1 MPISVAF
8 RASLFGAV
16 AATAAFKDGTQW
28 LDSVLN
34 SLDENRQLIKNL
46 IDSKIPAIKYRIPDF
61 GYLAWLDLS
70 ALNLGEDPSK
80 AILERGKVA
89 FNGGHMYGPQH
100 SQFVRF
106 NFGTS
111 PEIITEAFDRLINS
125 L

>member
-1 MPISVAF
+1 MAGF
-8 RASLFGAV
+8 SL
-16 AATAAFKDGTQW
+16 D
-28 LDSVLN
+28 

-46 IDSKIPAIKYRIPDF
+46 INSKIPAIKYRIPDF

-80 AILERGKVA
+80 VILERGKVA